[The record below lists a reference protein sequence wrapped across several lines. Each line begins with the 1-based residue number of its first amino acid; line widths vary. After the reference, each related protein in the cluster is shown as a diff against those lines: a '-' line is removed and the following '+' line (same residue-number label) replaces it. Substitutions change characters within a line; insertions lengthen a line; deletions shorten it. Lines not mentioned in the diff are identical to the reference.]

1 MLRYCANSKDL
12 CQEHSILAIDRVT
25 DLKGFFLLWD
35 VFVMGRGKQRGIHE
49 EDRKRAHI
57 SLEPYQLWRQ

>member
-1 MLRYCANSKDL
+1 MLRYCANSQDSR
-12 CQEHSILAIDRVT
+12 QEHSILAIDKSYR
-25 DLKGFFLLWD
+25 LEGFPLI
-35 VFVMGRGKQRGIHE
+35 MGCLCNGGEQRGIHE